1 MSAEALPLLRKSLD
15 DEPLLGLPGEP
26 GETQLEDVLELE
38 AARVSRSALER
49 KLVRKLDLRMSI
61 LVLIYILNYIDRNN
75 ASAARLQGF
84 EEDLHL
90 QGRQF
95 DTLLSILYV
104 GYILMQVPSNMLLNW
119 MGRPS
124 LYLPTCMAIWG
135 VLSVLTGFATNFTGA
150 LIIRFFLGFVEAS
163 FFPGAIFL
171 LSKWYT
177 RSEIG
182 VRMAFFYCGSI
193 SSNAFGALLA
203 SGILKGMTG
212 AMGRAAWRWLFY
224 IEGGATIVVAIIAM
238 FILPEFPETDR
249 HLTSEER
256 ALAIQ
261 RMQEDTGLL
270 RSSALSAAE
279 DNETGHGFWLAIRD
293 WKVWHLAVT
302 LASFVIALSFNAF
315 FPTLAETLGYGTTVS
330 LLLCAPPFLFAAV
343 VAFFLN
349 KHSDEVGERYWHLTC
364 SLAFGILGYVIA
376 ASTLNTAAR
385 YVSLFFMAQSYA
397 GLVCYMAWVSSIFAH
412 PPAKRAVAIALIN
425 AVSQLGNVAGSY
437 IWPKAWGPSYRHSY
451 AICIV
456 CQGAT
461 IVALWF
467 LRAHLTRENE
477 RAQEEESEN
486 GAAKPGFRYML

>member
-1 MSAEALPLLRKSLD
+1 MSAEALPLLRTSLD
-15 DEPLLGLPGEP
+15 ESVPAVLRLPAGSGYDSYVDP
-26 GETQLEDVLELE
+26 AELE
-38 AARVSRSALER
+38 AARASRLTLER
-49 KLVRKLDLRMSI
+49 KLVRKLDIRMSI
-61 LVLIYILNYIDRNN
+61 LVIIYILNYIDRNN

-90 QGRQF
+90 HGEQF
-95 DTLLSILYV
+95 YTLLSILYV

-124 LYLPTCMAIWG
+124 LYLPICMAIWG
-135 VLSVLTGFATNFTGA
+135 VLSVLTGLTTNFTGA
-150 LIIRFFLGFVEAS
+150 LITRFCLGFVEAS

-203 SGILKGMTG
+203 SGILKGMRG
-212 AMGRAAWRWLFY
+212 AMGRAAWRWLFF
-224 IEGGATIVVAIIAM
+224 IEGGATIVVAIMAI
-238 FILPEFPETDR
+238 FILPDFPETDR

-256 ALAIQ
+256 ALAI
-261 RMQEDTGLL
+261 RRLDEDAGLHKTPSL
-270 RSSALSAAE
+270 EE
-279 DNETGHGFWLAIRD
+279 DEGNGHGFWLAVHD
-293 WKVWHLAVT
+293 WKVWLLAVT

-349 KHSDEVGERYWHLTC
+349 KHSDEAGERYWHLTC
-364 SLAFGILGYVIA
+364 SLAFGIFGYIIA
-376 ASTLNTAAR
+376 ASTLNTVAR
-385 YVSLFFMAQSYA
+385 YISLFFMAQSYA
-397 GLVCYMAWVSSIFAH
+397 GLVCYMAWVSSVFAH

-437 IWPKAWGPSYRHSY
+437 IWPKEWGPSYRYSY

-456 CQGAT
+456 CQGTT
-461 IVALWF
+461 IIALSF
-467 LRAHLTRENE
+467 FRAHLARENV
-477 RAQEEESEN
+477 RARKEEIEN
-486 GAAKPGFRYML
+486 GAGRQGFRYML